1 MAQLI
6 AAGGVE
12 IPPGGTFLV
21 GGNGSGKS
29 TLVEAGSTA
38 DPAQAGAWCDE
49 ELSTQ
54 SHGESFLVVAT
65 HSPLLVALPGAALL
79 ELGEWGIR
87 RAAYDELELVQSWRT
102 FLDGPGAYLRHLLAE

>member
-1 MAQLI
+1 VAQLI

-79 ELGEWGIR
+79 ERGEWGIR
-87 RAAYDELELVQSWRT
+87 PATYDELELV
-102 FLDGPGAYLRHLLAE
+102 

>member
-1 MAQLI
+1 VAQLI

-29 TLVEAGSTA
+29 TLVEALAAIRPRRGFATPYVAPGSTA

-54 SHGESFLVVAT
+54 SHGGSFLVVAT

-79 ELGEWGIR
+79 ERGEWGIR
-87 RAAYDELELVQSWRT
+87 PATYDELELV
-102 FLDGPGAYLRHLLAE
+102 